1 MSLKSN
7 PAYAVPVDTERV
19 AKAAF
24 PKGNPYLTLHDE
36 LGPIFE
42 DADFAAQFS
51 KVGQSAIPPWRL
63 ALVTIMQFRENLSD
77 RQAAEAVRSRID
89 WKYLLRLTLT
99 DTGFNYSV
107 LSEFRQRLIAGNLE
121 HLLLDKLLDRCQQ
134 LGIVK
139 AKGQQRTDST
149 RVLGAVRNLNRL
161 ELVAESL
168 RAALNDLAV
177 LAPEWLQQIAPE
189 AWYERYGRSI
199 ENYRLPSKDADRVA
213 YAQQIGEDG
222 DYLLKCLAASEV
234 ATEGQAL
241 ASVETLISLWQYHY
255 TYLETEEDGA
265 SLRWKSN
272 RVMSAKTAY
281 IESPYDTEVRYRRR
295 QGIAWVGYIT
305 HLSETCDDDSC
316 HLVTNVMTTDARSH
330 EAQCVEGIHDALIAK
345 QLRPDE
351 HYVDAAYVDALL
363 LVSEQAKGIETVG
376 PARTDPSWQ
385 KRTDGAYSAD
395 HFEIDWPKQQ
405 VTCPQG
411 KHSSAWGE
419 YRRASGDPYL
429 LVRFS
434 NQDCRQCS
442 ARPLCTKAKLPA
454 GRSLHLLPQAA
465 HEALT
470 RARAVQGTTTGQKR
484 YARRA
489 GIEGTIAQSVTG
501 YGLRRSRYIG
511 LAKTHLQNLAI
522 GAALNIDRLFNW
534 FRGVPRA
541 KTRISRFRAL
551 KAA

>member
-7 PAYAVPVDTERV
+7 PAYAVPADTERV

-24 PKGNPYLTLHDE
+24 PKGNPYLTLQDE

-42 DADFAAQFS
+42 DADFAKQFS

-89 WKYLLRLTLT
+89 WKYLLLLELT

-107 LSEFRQRLIAGNLE
+107 LSEFRHRLIAGNIE
-121 HLLLDKLLDRCQQ
+121 HLLLDRVLERCQQ

-149 RVLGAVRNLNRL
+149 RILGAVRNLNRL

-189 AWYERYGRSI
+189 EWYGRYGRSI
-199 ENYRLPSKDADRVA
+199 ENYRLPSKESERDA

-222 DYLLKCLAASEV
+222 DYLLKCLAASDL

-241 ASVETLISLWQYHY
+241 ASVETLVSLWQYHY
-255 TYLETEEDGA
+255 TYLETEEGGS
-265 SLRWKSN
+265 SLRWKSS
-272 RVMSAKTAY
+272 REMSSKTAY

-330 EAQCVEGIHDALIAK
+330 EAQCIEGIHDALIAK

-363 LVSEQAKGIETVG
+363 LVSEQAKGIENRW
-376 PARTDPSWQ
+376 A
-385 KRTDGAYSAD
+385 SA
-395 HFEIDWPKQQ
+395 F
-405 VTCPQG
+405 
-411 KHSSAWGE
+411 
-419 YRRASGDPYL
+419 
-429 LVRFS
+429 
-434 NQDCRQCS
+434 
-442 ARPLCTKAKLPA
+442 
-454 GRSLHLLPQAA
+454 RS
-465 HEALT
+465 
-470 RARAVQGTTTGQKR
+470 
-484 YARRA
+484 
-489 GIEGTIAQSVTG
+489 
-501 YGLRRSRYIG
+501 
-511 LAKTHLQNLAI
+511 
-522 GAALNIDRLFNW
+522 
-534 FRGVPRA
+534 
-541 KTRISRFRAL
+541 
-551 KAA
+551 